1 VTDVGGYGG
10 VEESGCGRGA
20 KREDSKD
27 EIRISSLHAAISR
40 LDNTQE
46 GRIIHEAP
54 AHPYLDRSCDPGSRL
69 SRAGADGPLLRSRTE
84 LIENGQIKDTR
95 IELCNYLPDGQL
107 QRSLL
112 NDTGAPLPRGFLRRA
127 IAEDEK
133 KKVEEFLTGLRS
145 LLDQYT
151 LPSAGKILD
160 FMTSAT
166 TIGPD
171 ANGLVEMTGHN
182 VVTPGDTLSI
192 WTNARTRKTQR
203 VLVNGFYKGD
213 IVTLTGTFNTLPSGL
228 NYMAFAEVTVPAKQM
243 TLQVQN
249 FDYQRPN

>member
-1 VTDVGGYGG
+1 MKLQRILLLVG
-10 VEESGCGRGA
+10 
-20 KREDSKD
+20 
-27 EIRISSLHAAISR
+27 LAALAS
-40 LDNTQE
+40 
-46 GRIIHEAP
+46 AP
-54 AHPYLDRSCDPGSRL
+54 AAQAQTAL
-69 SRAGADGPLLRSRTE
+69 SSDANMAVQLTEARKANDALLRQYTWTSRTE
-84 LIENGQIKDTR
+84 ILENGEVKDTR
-95 IELCNYLPDGQL
+95 LELNNYLPGGQL

-127 IAEDEK
+127 IAEDKRK
-133 KKVEEFLTGLRS
+133 KLEEFLTGLRS
-145 LLDQYT
+145 LVDQYT

-192 WTNARTRKTQR
+192 WTDARTRKTRR

-213 IVTLTGTFNTLPSGL
+213 IFTLNGTFNTIPSGL
-228 NYMAFAEVTVPAKQM
+228 TYLAYAEITVPAKQM
-243 TLQVQN
+243 TVQVQN

>member
-1 VTDVGGYGG
+1 MKL
-10 VEESGCGRGA
+10 R
-20 KREDSKD
+20 
-27 EIRISSLHAAISR
+27 RILILTGLATLALGSAAQAQTALSSDANMAVQI
-40 LDNTQE
+40 T
-46 GRIIHEAP
+46 EARK
-54 AHPYLDRSCDPGSRL
+54 ANDTLMRQYTWN
-69 SRAGADGPLLRSRTE
+69 SRTE

>member
-1 VTDVGGYGG
+1 M
-10 VEESGCGRGA
+10 
-20 KREDSKD
+20 KLH
-27 EIRISSLHAAISR
+27 RILLLTALVILALAPVARAQTALSSDANMAVQI
-40 LDNTQE
+40 T
-46 GRIIHEAP
+46 EARK
-54 AHPYLDRSCDPGSRL
+54 ANDTLMRQYTWN
-69 SRAGADGPLLRSRTE
+69 SRTE

-95 IELCNYLPDGQL
+95 LELCNYLPDGQL

-112 NDTGAPLPRGFLRRA
+112 NDTGASLPRGFLRRA

-133 KKVEEFLTGLRS
+133 KKLEEFLTGLRS
-145 LLDQYT
+145 FLDQYT

-166 TIGPD
+166 TTGPD

-182 VVTPGDTLSI
+182 VVSPGDTLSI

-203 VLVNGFYKGD
+203 ILVNGFYKGD
-213 IVTLTGTFNTLPSGL
+213 IVTLTGTFNTLQTGL
-228 NYMAFAEVTVPAKQM
+228 NYLAYAEVTVPAKNM